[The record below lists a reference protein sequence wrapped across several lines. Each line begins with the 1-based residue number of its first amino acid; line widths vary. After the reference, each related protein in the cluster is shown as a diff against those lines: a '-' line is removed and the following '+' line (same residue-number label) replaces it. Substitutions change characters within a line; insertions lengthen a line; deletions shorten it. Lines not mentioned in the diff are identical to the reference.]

1 MEKKFLVGRSSE
13 KFPGTTGWSSLNVA
27 RSVWAWIGIVKGDAV
42 VSENCR
48 NEGNTAYSAS
58 PYVAVVHPT
67 RRLVEW
73 NQ

>member
-1 MEKKFLVGRSSE
+1 M
-13 KFPGTTGWSSLNVA
+13 NVA

-42 VSENCR
+42 VSENGR

-67 RRLVEW
+67 PQAVV
-73 NQ
+73 